1 MSILDF
7 FNPEYKLSH
16 AEQQWNKMWDLNL
29 TGEIPS
35 PYTELMRY
43 QSEVYNGGHGQYF
56 CNTANCYDLKAE
68 VEALMSILPPALAE
82 KVHRSYVAFT
92 AAGNDLND
100 ETADLDEV
108 CDEAFDEYE
117 EQINKILQSYA
128 ATIKL

>member
-1 MSILDF
+1 MSIFDF
-7 FNPEYKLSH
+7 FAPQTNLSH
-16 AEQQWNKMWDLNL
+16 ADQQWNKMWDLWVE
-29 TGEIPS
+29 GKIPS
-35 PYTELMRY
+35 PYEELMRY

-68 VEALMSILPPALAE
+68 VEALMTILPSALAE

-100 ETADLDEV
+100 ETAHLDEV

-117 EQINKILQSYA
+117 EQIDQILQSYA